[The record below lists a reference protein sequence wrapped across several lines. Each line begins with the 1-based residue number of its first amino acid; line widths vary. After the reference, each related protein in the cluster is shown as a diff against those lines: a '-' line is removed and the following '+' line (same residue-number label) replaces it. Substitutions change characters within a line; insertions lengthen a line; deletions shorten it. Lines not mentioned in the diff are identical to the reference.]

1 LSKRI
6 PSLDGLRA
14 VSIVAVIL
22 GHVAACR
29 ALPFSPRVLDF
40 LERIPTLGVRVFF
53 VLSGFLITTLILE
66 ERERTGRFSLSNFY
80 MRRAWRIL
88 PPAYALL
95 FCLLV
100 ANLLQLISISPVD
113 YFRGFTYFMNY
124 GPVPEWSVGHLWSL
138 SVEEQFYLIWPFLLA
153 FLPTRT
159 CRSIALSFI
168 VVSAGLRYHMVAQLP
183 VDEWRLEYQFQYA
196 GTAIAFGC
204 LLAIDRKWLYAQPW
218 FHTICASPITLVAAC
233 AVLLANTKLRGSGAF
248 GACAGDIVANFC
260 ILVLVAKFTC
270 QPVGFVAKIL
280 NSRPLVA
287 VGLISYSLYLWQQE
301 FANPEVHNW
310 SSRFPY
316 NLLMIVACSLG
327 SYFLVEKP
335 TLRIRKS
342 LAVASPRR
350 KPYEA
355 AARA

>member
-22 GHVAACR
+22 GHVAACK
-29 ALPFSPRVLDF
+29 ALPFNPRVLSF
-40 LERIPTLGVRVFF
+40 LERIPSMGVRVFF

-66 ERERTGRFSLSNFY
+66 EREKTARFSLSNFY

-88 PPAYALL
+88 PPAYTLL
-95 FCLLV
+95 FCLIV
-100 ANLLQLISISPVD
+100 ADILRWISISPID
-113 YFRGFTYFMNY
+113 YLRGFTYFMNY
-124 GPVPEWSVGHLWSL
+124 GPIPKWYVGHLWSL

-153 FLPTRT
+153 FLPTKT
-159 CRSIALSFI
+159 CRSIAAAFI
-168 VVSAGLRYHMVAQLP
+168 VVSAVLRYHMVAQGSP
-183 VDEWRLEYQFQYA
+183 DQWYLEYQFQYA
-196 GTAIAFGC
+196 ATAIAFGC

-218 FHTICASPITLVAAC
+218 FRKVCASPITFVVPC
-233 AVLLANTKLRGSGAF
+233 AVLLANTKLHASGAL
-248 GACAGDIVANFC
+248 GESAKDIVANVC

-270 QPVGFVAKIL
+270 QPFGFVAKIL
-280 NSRPLVA
+280 NSRPFVA

-301 FANPEVHNW
+301 FSNPNVHNW
-310 SSRFPY
+310 SQRFPY
-316 NLLMIVACSLG
+316 NLLMIVGCALG

-335 TLRIRKS
+335 TQRMRKS
-342 LAVASPRR
+342 LAEAIPRQ

-355 AARA
+355 EARA